1 MARKRTAYDALGL
14 RPDAD
19 AQQIRLAF
27 RTLAKMY
34 HPDVN
39 NGDARAEKEF
49 RRMTAAHDIL
59 KNPQRRAAYDASL
72 RVARKAAAR
81 RRMGFIVNCVLSA
94 TASFCI
100 VSAGLLLL
108 PNWPGTG
115 PAIVAQADKA
125 NLANPFGPKFLFQ
138 RPSIVASAN
147 SADVARPQPPQVHP
161 SADSKSAS
169 ERPAPEKQIRRKD
182 VRHSGER
189 VARAESSGRER
200 GSSAILAHVL
210 AHAIVPD
217 ASHAAAVHH
226 QQHSRSRDSRALH
239 PLASAGGAGIVPGGD
254 EPPAPLAA
262 VASVAE
268 PGTTTTVQARSP
280 AKQVHPGTSRRHA
293 APVATG
299 ARDES
304 RAAESVQNDGA
315 RTRSSELRQ
324 KQRLLHRNA
333 HRRLKHEHHP
343 VTACAAPARDPGS
356 VRVLDF
362 VEQQQNCVRGRRAE
376 LERPARN
383 FGTD

>member
-1 MARKRTAYDALGL
+1 M
-14 RPDAD
+14 
-19 AQQIRLAF
+19 
-27 RTLAKMY
+27 
-34 HPDVN
+34 
-39 NGDARAEKEF
+39 
-49 RRMTAAHDIL
+49 
-59 KNPQRRAAYDASL
+59 
-72 RVARKAAAR
+72 
-81 RRMGFIVNCVLSA
+81 
-94 TASFCI
+94 SF
-100 VSAGLLLL
+100 L
-108 PNWPGTG
+108 
-115 PAIVAQADKA
+115 
-125 NLANPFGPKFLFQ
+125 Q
-138 RPSIVASAN
+138 RPSAVASAN
-147 SADVARPQPPQVHP
+147 SADVARPQLPQVQP
-161 SADSKSAS
+161 SVYSESDSDGPAS
-169 ERPAPEKQIRRKD
+169 QMHETIRSKD
-182 VRHSGER
+182 VRRPAER
-189 VARAESSGRER
+189 VARAKSSDRQHD
-200 GSSAILAHVL
+200 SAAILAHVL